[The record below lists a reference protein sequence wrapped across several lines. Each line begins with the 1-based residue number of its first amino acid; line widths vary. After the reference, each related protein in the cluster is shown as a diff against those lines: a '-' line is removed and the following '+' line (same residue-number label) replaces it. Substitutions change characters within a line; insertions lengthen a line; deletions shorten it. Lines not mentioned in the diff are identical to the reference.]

1 VVSGLDLWIAEHNR
15 SVTDVCFSPDNNKI
29 VSASNDST
37 IKVWNI
43 NTGSLLWTGKHS
55 SQVKDVDFSPDGQK
69 MASGSYAGDLT
80 VWDSDGH
87 WIVSD

>member
-1 VVSGLDLWIAEHNR
+1 
-15 SVTDVCFSPDNNKI
+15 
-29 VSASNDST
+29 
-37 IKVWNI
+37 
-43 NTGSLLWTGKHS
+43 LWTGKHS